1 MIEVIFAIG
10 LVLVIVVWMGLP
22 LARAKLPATS
32 SNGHHA
38 DALIES
44 KEGIY
49 RSILDLE
56 FDHQMAKISDDDY
69 TAMRREA
76 EASAI
81 KILVELDSGAQVEDE
96 LEQEIAAARE
106 RLRRQ

>member
-1 MIEVIFAIG
+1 MIETVFAIG
-10 LVLVIVVWMGLP
+10 LVLVIVIWIGLP
-22 LARAKLPATS
+22 LASPKPPATS

-56 FDHQMAKISDDDY
+56 FDHQTGKVSEDDY
-69 TAMRREA
+69 TTMRREA
-76 EASAI
+76 EVSALE
-81 KILVELDSGAQVEDE
+81 ILVELDSGAQVEDK
-96 LEQEIAAARE
+96 LEREIAAARE
-106 RLRRQ
+106 RLRRR